1 MSEHPLVLH
10 RTQPAPVVAGLMARV
25 RPEWQAK
32 SLIERVQRLLPT
44 DPSSACQRL
53 LNAAVHDLRE
63 KVVVAGLDIAEQA
76 AKQSRLPPVT
86 KAEDVENYPTD
97 KLLDLAFHMGILTHP
112 EWRRMKRCYEIRRD
126 LEHEDDQYEAGVED
140 CVYVFTTC
148 IEVVLS
154 RDPVHLLKVTD
165 VKDVVEQPV
174 PLFPKQELLEDYKN
188 APDPRQLEILK
199 FLVATALKTDNPDIV
214 RQNAFVMLK
223 HVQASTRTP
232 AKLEL
237 AKHIQERVGRQ
248 GLTLILFK
256 VSNAAG
262 VLPYLKDNSRRDFFA
277 GYLQRLAAIGDG
289 WRAFAKHREPLEE
302 LEDVGGLMPCT
313 DEIARGLLRWMTLC
327 YVGTR
332 GGTTSFGHVRP
343 VYYSDAAA
351 PIIERLVAGGGER
364 VLRMLKELRDDPDV
378 KTRLASCKDVAAR
391 YEDLLDKAG
400 DK

>member
-10 RTQPAPVVAGLMARV
+10 RSQPAAVVAGLMARV

-32 SLIERVQRLLPT
+32 SLIERVQRLLST

-76 AKQSRLPPVT
+76 AKQSKLPPVT
-86 KAEDVENYPTD
+86 KAEDVENYSTD

-165 VKDVVEQPV
+165 VKEVVEQPV
-174 PLFPKQELLEDYKN
+174 PLFPKHELLEDYKN

-199 FLVATALKTDNPDIV
+199 FLVATALKPDNPDIV
-214 RQNAFVMLK
+214 RQNAYAMLR
-223 HVQASTRTP
+223 HLQPVTHNP

-237 AKHIQERVGRQ
+237 AKHMQEKIGRQ

-262 VLPYLKDNSRRDFFA
+262 VLAYLKDSSRRDFFA
-277 GYLQRLAAIGDG
+277 TYLHRLTAAGDG
-289 WRAFAKHREPLEE
+289 WRAFASHREPLEE
-302 LEDVGGLMPCT
+302 LEDVGGLTHCP
-313 DEIARGLLRWMTLC
+313 DEVARGLLRWMVLC
-327 YVGTR
+327 YVGTP
-332 GGTTSFGHVRP
+332 GGRTSYGHVRP
-343 VYYSDAAA
+343 VFYSDTAA
-351 PIIERLVAGGGER
+351 PIIERLVATGGRR
-364 VLRMLKELRDDPDV
+364 VLGMLKELRDDREV
-378 KTRLASCKDVAAR
+378 KKRLAWCKDVAAR

>member
-25 RPEWQAK
+25 RPDWQAK

-76 AKQSRLPPVT
+76 AKQAKLPPVT

-97 KLLDLAFHMGILTHP
+97 KLLDLTFHMGILTHP

-126 LEHEDDQYEAGVED
+126 LEHEDDQYEAGV
-140 CVYVFTTC
+140 YVFTTC

-165 VKDVVEQPV
+165 MKEVVEQPV
-174 PLFPKQELLEDYKN
+174 PLFPKQELLEDYRN

-199 FLVATALKTDNPDIV
+199 FLIATALKSDSPDIV
-214 RQNAFVMLK
+214 RQNAYAMLR
-223 HVQASTRTP
+223 HLQPVTRNP

-237 AKHIQERVGRQ
+237 AKHMQEKVGRQ
-248 GLTLILFK
+248 GLTLILCK
-256 VSNAAG
+256 LSNAAG
-262 VLPYLKDNSRRDFFA
+262 VLAYLKDNSRRDFFA
-277 GYLQRLAAIGDG
+277 AYFYCAI
-289 WRAFAKHREPLEE
+289 FA
-302 LEDVGGLMPCT
+302 
-313 DEIARGLLRWMTLC
+313 
-327 YVGTR
+327 
-332 GGTTSFGHVRP
+332 
-343 VYYSDAAA
+343 
-351 PIIERLVAGGGER
+351 
-364 VLRMLKELRDDPDV
+364 
-378 KTRLASCKDVAAR
+378 
-391 YEDLLDKAG
+391 
-400 DK
+400 

>member
-1 MSEHPLVLH
+1 MT
-10 RTQPAPVVAGLMARV
+10 RI

-76 AKQSRLPPVT
+76 AKQSRLPVVT
-86 KAEDVENYPTD
+86 RAEDVENYPTD
-97 KLLDLAFHMGILTHP
+97 KLLDLAFYMGILTHP
-112 EWRRMKRCYEIRRD
+112 EWRRMKRCYDIRRD

-140 CVYVFTTC
+140 CVYVFATC

-174 PLFPKQELLEDYKN
+174 ALFPKQELLEDYKN

-199 FLVATALKTDNPDIV
+199 FLVGTALKTDNPDIV
-214 RQNAFVMLK
+214 RQNAYAMLL
-223 HVQASTRTP
+223 HLQPVTRNP

-237 AKHIQERVGRQ
+237 AKHMQEKIGRQ
-248 GLTLILFK
+248 GLTLLLFK
-256 VSNAAG
+256 LSNAAG
-262 VLPYLKDNSRRDFFA
+262 VLAYLKDSSRRDFFA
-277 GYLQRLAAIGDG
+277 SYLHRLTTVGDG
-289 WRAFAKHREPLEE
+289 WRAYASHGKPLEE
-302 LEDVGGLMPCT
+302 LEDVGGLTHCPDDVT
-313 DEIARGLLRWMTLC
+313 RKLLCWMILC

-332 GGTTSFGHVRP
+332 GGQTSYGHIRP
-343 VYYSDAAA
+343 VFYSDAAA
-351 PIIERLVAGGGER
+351 PIIERLVAARGER
-364 VLRMLKELRDDPDV
+364 VLGMLKDLREDPAV
-378 KTRLASCKDVAAR
+378 KTRLDSCKDVAAR

>member
-1 MSEHPLVLH
+1 MNEHPLVLH
-10 RTQPAPVVAGLMARV
+10 RSQPAPIVTGLMTRV

-76 AKQSRLPPVT
+76 AKQSKLPPVT

-174 PLFPKQELLEDYKN
+174 PLFPKQELLDDYKN

-199 FLVATALKTDNPDIV
+199 FLISAALKADNPDIV
-214 RQNAFVMLK
+214 RRNSFAMLK
-223 HVQASTRTP
+223 QIQASTRTP

-237 AKHIQERVGRQ
+237 AKHMQERVGRQ

-256 VSNAAG
+256 VANAAG
-262 VLPYLKDNSRRDFFA
+262 ILPYLKDNSSRRDFFA
-277 GYLQRLAAIGDG
+277 SYVPRLQEAGDG

-302 LEDVGGLMPCT
+302 LEDVGGLTNCP
-313 DEIARGLLRWMTLC
+313 DEVACGLLRWMVLC
-327 YVGTR
+327 YAGTQ
-332 GGTTSFGHVRP
+332 GGADFLRELPPRLLQRHGSPNHRANDGVRWRE
-343 VYYSDAAA
+343 SARHSQ
-351 PIIERLVAGGGER
+351 ESAGRPGG
-364 VLRMLKELRDDPDV
+364 
-378 KTRLASCKDVAAR
+378 
-391 YEDLLDKAG
+391 
-400 DK
+400 

>member
-1 MSEHPLVLH
+1 MSEHPLVIH
-10 RTQPAPVVAGLMARV
+10 RTQPAPIVAGLMARV

-53 LNAAVHDLRE
+53 LNAAVHDLRQ
-63 KVVVAGLDIAEQA
+63 KVVIAGLDIAEQA
-76 AKQSRLPPVT
+76 ARHAKLPPVT

-112 EWRRMKRCYEIRRD
+112 EWRRIKRCYDIRRD

-165 VKDVVEQPV
+165 VKEVVEQPV
-174 PLFPKQELLEDYKN
+174 PLFPKQELLEDYRN

-199 FLVATALKTDNPDIV
+199 FLVATALKPDNPDIV
-214 RQNAFVMLK
+214 RQSAYAMLG
-223 HVQASTRTP
+223 HLQAVTRNP

-237 AKHIQERVGRQ
+237 AKDMQEKVGRQ

-262 VLPYLKDNSRRDFFA
+262 VLAYLKDTSRRDFFA
-277 GYLQRLAAIGDG
+277 QYLHRLASIGDS
-289 WRAFAKHREPLEE
+289 WRAFTKHREPLEE
-302 LEDVGGLMPCT
+302 LEDVGGLTHCP
-313 DEIARGLLRWMTLC
+313 DDVARGLLRWITLC
-327 YVGTR
+327 YVGTP
-332 GGTTSFGHVRP
+332 GGRTSYGHIRP
-343 VYYSDAAA
+343 VFFSDTAA
-351 PIIERLVAGGGER
+351 PIIERLVAAGGSR
-364 VLRMLKELRDDPDV
+364 VLRMLKDLRDDPEV
-378 KTRLASCKDVAAR
+378 KKRLASSKDVAAR

>member
-1 MSEHPLVLH
+1 
-10 RTQPAPVVAGLMARV
+10 MARV

-63 KVVVAGLDIAEQA
+63 KVVIAGLDIAEQA
-76 AKQSRLPPVT
+76 AKQAKLPPVAR
-86 KAEDVENYPTD
+86 AEDVENYSTD

-165 VKDVVEQPV
+165 LKEVVEKPV
-174 PLFPKQELLEDYKN
+174 PLFPKQEWLDDYKN

-199 FLVATALKTDNPDIV
+199 FLIATALKSDNPDIV
-214 RQNAFVMLK
+214 RQNAYAMLL
-223 HVQASTRTP
+223 HLQPVTRTP
-232 AKLEL
+232 AKL
-237 AKHIQERVGRQ
+237 GRH

-256 VSNAAG
+256 LSNAVG
-262 VLPYLKDNSRRDFFA
+262 VLAYLKDNSRRDFFKT
-277 GYLQRLAAIGDG
+277 YLHRLRTVGDG
-289 WRAFAKHREPLEE
+289 WRAFAGHRELLEE
-302 LEDVGGLMPCT
+302 LEDVGGLTHCPDQVAVEM
-313 DEIARGLLRWMTLC
+313 LRWMVLC
-327 YVGTR
+327 YAGTQ
-332 GGTTSFGHVRP
+332 GGRTSYGHVRP
-343 VYYSDAAA
+343 VFYSDTAA
-351 PIIERLVAGGGER
+351 PIIERMVGAGGGR
-364 VLRMLKELRDDPDV
+364 VLGMLKDLRDDREV

-391 YEDLLDKAG
+391 
-400 DK
+400 

>member
-1 MSEHPLVLH
+1 MSEHPLVIH
-10 RTQPAPVVAGLMARV
+10 RTQPAPVVAGLMTRV

-76 AKQSRLPPVT
+76 ARQAKLPPVT
-86 KAEDVENYPTD
+86 RAEDVENYPND

-165 VKDVVEQPV
+165 VKEVVEQPV
-174 PLFPKQELLEDYKN
+174 PLFPRQELLDDYKN
-188 APDPRQLEILK
+188 APDPRHLEILK
-199 FLVATALKTDNPDIV
+199 FLVATALKSDNPDIV
-214 RQNAFVMLK
+214 RQNAYAMLL
-223 HVQASTRTP
+223 HLQPVTRNP

-237 AKHIQERVGRQ
+237 AKHMQEKVGRQ
-248 GLTLILFK
+248 GLTLILLK

-262 VLPYLKDNSRRDFFA
+262 VLAYLKDSSRRDFFA
-277 GYLQRLAAIGDG
+277 GYLHRLTAIGDG
-289 WRAFAKHREPLEE
+289 WTVFARHREPLEE
-302 LEDVGGLMPCT
+302 LEDVGGLTQCP
-313 DEIARGLLRWMTLC
+313 DDVARGLLRWMVLC
-327 YVGTR
+327 YAGTA
-332 GGTTSFGHVRP
+332 GGRTSYGHVRP
-343 VYYSDAAA
+343 VFYSDTAA
-351 PIIERLVAGGGER
+351 PIIERLVAAGGGR
-364 VLRMLKELRDDPDV
+364 VLGMLKDLRDDREV
-378 KTRLASCKDVAAR
+378 RMRLASCKDVAAR